1 MSYVA
6 ADFPTQA
13 SNAVL
18 SKAGRQGQAAQ
29 KAPSGQF
36 DDLLSAI
43 PDAPPEPR
51 ERAAAPP
58 ERPRPA
64 ETRSERS
71 ARPQGAERPAKSESR
86 APDPK
91 VPAPADDTAPKE
103 AAPADSETATDT
115 QAVVTEK
122 PAKAE
127 DGEAT
132 AADSEAVDTSA
143 ATQAAVNALV
153 APAAVIEPAAVVP
166 AAEISLEGETAAKSG
181 AGKADIAAV
190 TNAAAT
196 ATRNAEQQSAVLT
209 DQTTGL
215 SAEDADVLAALAVT
229 AAKNVKDG
237 QGDKAAP
244 KTEGDKPAATAK
256 LTGDAATPAAA
267 TGAPAQ
273 TGSGEGDAAGAKT
286 VQSELAKIGVEH
298 QRGQGDANARPGA
311 EQAAP
316 TAATNTAA
324 VKTPDMFAT
333 HLLSA
338 TVHTAQAATAV
349 SRSAPSQTGDKP
361 VPMSDVG
368 VEITAKIAAGR
379 NQFDIRLDPA
389 DLGRIHVKV
398 NVDRDGNITTHMM
411 ADRPETLD
419 LLRRDT
425 QGLERAL
432 QDAGLK
438 TSDNSLQFS
447 LRDQTQQQ
455 QQQSQNDGQAS
466 RLIADDETATTLTTT
481 VIARD
486 YGRTGARPSGL
497 DIRV

>member
-1 MSYVA
+1 MSHVA
-6 ADFPTQA
+6 PDFPTQA

-36 DDLLSAI
+36 DDLLNAI

-51 ERAAAPP
+51 GRAAAPP
-58 ERPRPA
+58 ERSRPA
-64 ETRSERS
+64 ETRSEPS
-71 ARPQGAERPAKSESR
+71 QRPQRAERPEKPETSAGT
-86 APDPK
+86 APE
-91 VPAPADDTAPKE
+91 APATREPAAKE
-103 AAPADSETATDT
+103 AAPAKSETATET
-115 QAVVTEK
+115 Q
-122 PAKAE
+122 PAE
-127 DGEAT
+127 T
-132 AADSEAVDTSA
+132 AAPAEAGATETKTAEAQTVDTSTE
-143 ATQAAVNALV
+143 TQAAVNNLVPPVTVIDPAAV
-153 APAAVIEPAAVVP
+153 APAADV
-166 AAEISLEGETAAKSG
+166 SLEGEAALKTG
-181 AGKADIAAV
+181 AGKTDTAV
-190 TNAAAT
+190 AAAAAN
-196 ATRNAEQQSAVLT
+196 ATKTAEQQAMALA
-209 DQTTGL
+209 DQSTGL
-215 SAEDADVLAALAVT
+215 SAEDADVLSVL
-229 AAKNVKDG
+229 AAKVQ
-237 QGDKAAP
+237 QGTKEAQGEKTAT
-244 KTEGDKPAATAK
+244 KTERDKPTPTAK
-256 LTGDAATPAAA
+256 LTGEAATAAAA

-273 TGSGEGDAAGAKT
+273 TASGEGETAGAKP
-286 VQSELAKIGVEH
+286 VQSELAKVGVEH

-316 TAATNTAA
+316 AAAANTAA

-338 TVHTAQAATAV
+338 TVHTAQAAAAV

-389 DLGRIHVKV
+389 ELGRIHVKV

-455 QQQSQNDGQAS
+455 QRQSENDGQAS
-466 RLIADDETATTLTTT
+466 RLTADDETATTLTTT

-486 YGRTGARPSGL
+486 YGRAGARPSGL